1 MRGSF
6 KALSCLGCA
15 LLAGC
20 GTGSMDLSGY
30 PDRQRDRLY
39 ENGRLGGD
47 NGYAN
52 FDLRKIWRAV
62 TP

>member
-1 MRGSF
+1 VRGSF
-6 KALSCLGCA
+6 KSLACLGCA

-30 PDRQRDRLY
+30 PDAAHERLY
-39 ENGRLGGD
+39 RNGRLGGE

-52 FDLRKIWRAV
+52 FDLRKIWPAV
-62 TP
+62 SQ